1 MSEHVNHHSASLTT
15 RASVTGDTATSRG
28 PAFGAGSAT
37 GPRLGAARTLLLL
50 AATALLSLFATASA
64 QDCERGALDARFCD
78 TDGDMLAD
86 TPTDPAALRDPS
98 TLVFTYAPT
107 EDPAVYQEAFADF
120 LDHLSEV
127 TGRPV
132 QYFPV
137 QSYAAQVEAMRAGR
151 LHVAGFAAGAV
162 EEGVNLG
169 GFHPVAVMA
178 AEDGTFGYEM
188 EIIVPA
194 GSDIRSLDDL
204 RGRQLAFVSPTSNS
218 GYSAPSALLYAE
230 LGMRPDVDYQTAFSG
245 SHDNS
250 ILGVANGDYEAAAIA
265 SSVMDRMIARD
276 VLDESDVEIIYTSQ
290 TFPSTAYGYIY
301 DLEPELAAAIA
312 EAFLSFDWEGTTLK
326 AEFADSDQF
335 LAIDYQRDW
344 EVLRQISAASAELE

>member
-1 MSEHVNHHSASLTT
+1 MTQAATMTT
-15 RASVTGDTATSRG
+15 TTAG
-28 PAFGAGSAT
+28 PAPTTNRRTGSLRRV
-37 GPRLGAARTLLLL
+37 GKRLLGSFLALALL
-50 AATALLSLFATASA
+50 ALWSGASA
-64 QDCERGALDARFCD
+64 QGCERGALDERFCD
-78 TDGDMLAD
+78 VDGDMLAD
-86 TPTDPAALRDPS
+86 SPTDASALRDPS

-120 LDHLSEV
+120 LNYLTEL

-137 QSYAAQVEAMRAGR
+137 QSYAAQIEAMRAGR

-162 EEGVNLG
+162 EEGVNVG

-194 GSDIRSLDDL
+194 GSDIQSLEDL
-204 RGRQLAFVSPTSNS
+204 AGRQLAFVSPTSNS
-218 GYSAPSALLYAE
+218 GFKAPSALLYAE
-230 LGMRPDVDYQTAFSG
+230 LGMKPDEDYQTAFSG

-250 ILGVANGDYEAAAIA
+250 ILGVVNQDYEAAAIA

-276 VLDESDVEIIYTSQ
+276 VLAESDVEIIYTSQ

-301 DLEPELAAAIA
+301 DLEPELAAQIA
-312 EAFLSFDWEGTTLK
+312 EAFLTFDWEGTTLK
-326 AEFADSDQF
+326 DEFADSDQF
-335 LAIDYQRDW
+335 LAVDYQRDW
-344 EVLRQISAASAELE
+344 DVLRRIAAASAELE

>member
-1 MSEHVNHHSASLTT
+1 MSNMARVHNLPTHRFGMRSLLTWL
-15 RASVTGDTATSRG
+15 AVMLFGLTA
-28 PAFGAGSAT
+28 
-37 GPRLGAARTLLLL
+37 GAA
-50 AATALLSLFATASA
+50 A
-64 QDCERGALDARFCD
+64 QGCERGALDERFCD
-78 TDGDMLAD
+78 VDGDMLAD
-86 TPTDPAALRDPS
+86 TPTDASALRDPS

-120 LDHLSEV
+120 LAYLSEK

-178 AEDGTFGYEM
+178 AADGTFGYEM

-194 GSDIRSLDDL
+194 GSDIESLEDL

-230 LGMRPDVDYQTAFSG
+230 LGMKPDVDYQTAFSG

-250 ILGVANGDYEAAAIA
+250 ILGVVNGDYEAGAIA
-265 SSVMDRMIARD
+265 SSVLDRMIARA
-276 VLDESDVEIIYTSQ
+276 VLSESDLEIIYTSQ

-301 DLEPELAAAIA
+301 DLEPDLAAQIA
-312 EAFLSFDWEGTTLK
+312 DAFLTFDWVGTRLK

>member
-1 MSEHVNHHSASLTT
+1 MTQSGSTISTSSTFSSVAVRQRAAAST
-15 RASVTGDTATSRG
+15 
-28 PAFGAGSAT
+28 PAFLRA
-37 GPRLGAARTLLLL
+37 LLLL
-50 AATALLSLFATASA
+50 VAAALLTLVSVASA
-64 QDCERGALDARFCD
+64 QGCERGALDERFCD
-78 TDGDMLAD
+78 VDGDMLAD
-86 TPTDPAALRDPS
+86 TPTDASALRDPS

-120 LDHLSEV
+120 LEYLTEL

-137 QSYAAQVEAMRAGR
+137 QSYAAQIEAMRAGR

-162 EEGVNLG
+162 EEGVNVG

-194 GSDIRSLDDL
+194 GSDIQSLEDL

-218 GYSAPSALLYAE
+218 GFKAPSALLYAE
-230 LGMRPDVDYQTAFSG
+230 LGMKPDVDYETAFSG

-250 ILGVANGDYEAAAIA
+250 ILGVVNRDYEAAAIA

-276 VLDESDVEIIYTSQ
+276 VLAESDVEIIYTSQ

-301 DLEPELAAAIA
+301 DLDPELAAQIE
-312 EAFLSFDWEGTTLK
+312 EAFLTFDWEGTTVK
-326 AEFADSDQF
+326 DEFADSDQF
-335 LAIDYQRDW
+335 LAVDYQRDW
-344 EVLRQISAASAELE
+344 DVLRRIAAASAELE

>member
-1 MSEHVNHHSASLTT
+1 MNDRTEPTTRRTTHTT
-15 RASVTGDTATSRG
+15 RAGGLRVLLTLVAAVLMSLTA
-28 PAFGAGSAT
+28 GAM
-37 GPRLGAARTLLLL
+37 
-50 AATALLSLFATASA
+50 A

-78 TDGDMLAD
+78 ADGDMLAD
-86 TPTDPAALRDPS
+86 TPTDPAQLRDPS

-107 EDPAVYQEAFADF
+107 EDPAVYQDAFADF
-120 LDHLSEV
+120 LDHLSEL

-137 QSYAAQVEAMRAGR
+137 QSYAAQIEAMRAGR

-162 EEGVNLG
+162 EEGVNVG

-178 AEDGTFGYEM
+178 DTAGVFGYEM

-194 GSDIRSLDDL
+194 GSDIDELEDL

-218 GYSAPSALLYAE
+218 GFKAPSALLYAE
-230 LGMRPDVDYQTAFSG
+230 LGMKPDVDYQTAFSG

-250 ILGVANGDYEAAAIA
+250 ILGVVNHDYEAAAIA
-265 SSVMDRMIARD
+265 SSVMDRMIARE
-276 VLDESDVEIIYTSQ
+276 VLAESDVEIIYTSQ

-301 DLEPELAAAIA
+301 DLEPELAAKVA
-312 EAFLSFDWEGTTLK
+312 EAFLTFDWEGTTLK

-344 EVLRQISAASAELE
+344 DVLRRIAAASAELE

>member
-1 MSEHVNHHSASLTT
+1 MTTTSA
-15 RASVTGDTATSRG
+15 ATISAPKRTSPFGGRVSR
-28 PAFGAGSAT
+28 PA
-37 GPRLGAARTLLLL
+37 RLL
-50 AATALLSLFATASA
+50 AVLLAIGLLSAAAA
-64 QDCERGALDARFCD
+64 QDCERGALEERFCD
-78 TDGDMLAD
+78 ADGDMLAD
-86 TPTDPAALRDPS
+86 TPTDPAQLRDPS

-107 EDPAVYQEAFADF
+107 EDPSVYQEAFADF
-120 LDHLSEV
+120 LAYLSEK

-178 AEDGTFGYEM
+178 ADNGTFGYEM
-188 EIIVPA
+188 EIIVPP
-194 GSDIRSLDDL
+194 GSDIDELEDL

-218 GYSAPSALLYAE
+218 GYSAPTALLYSE
-230 LGMRPDVDYQTAFSG
+230 LEMKPDVDYQTTFSG

-250 ILGVANGDYEAAAIA
+250 ILGVVNGDYEAAAIA
-265 SSVMDRMIARD
+265 SSVLDRMIARE
-276 VLDESDVEIIYTSQ
+276 VLAETDLEIIYTSQ

-301 DLEPELAAAIA
+301 DLEPELAAQIA
-312 EAFLSFDWEGTTLK
+312 EAFLTFDWEGTGLK
-326 AEFADSDQF
+326 EEFADSDQF

-344 EVLRQISAASAELE
+344 EVLRRIAAASAELE